1 VIISTRERGY
11 FGGVRERRPIGPADT
26 PAQPALL
33 EEDAMSIQTS
43 PSVLAFRRHSR
54 TATRRTPADP
64 QLYVAVAL
72 LLAVLIA
79 EAIFIAAAAP
89 SLSDAGLLYA
99 ATT

>member
-1 VIISTRERGY
+1 
-11 FGGVRERRPIGPADT
+11 VRERWLIGPAERPVQ
-26 PAQPALL
+26 PAQL

-54 TATRRTPADP
+54 TATRRAPADS

-79 EAIFIAAAAP
+79 EAFFIAAAAP
-89 SLSDAGLLYA
+89 SLSDLGLLYA